1 MPGGPERAAVNQ
13 VAAQEIPIPVVTKP
27 AQLPSL
33 PAKPV
38 QLPSLPAKPAQPP
51 ALPAKP
57 AQPPDLPAKLGPVTH
72 FPPANGL
79 DLKLILKTLRDGV
92 QPEQRGWAASELAR
106 MEARGNGEVVE
117 ALIVAGQIDT
127 SPTVRI
133 QCLRALVKM
142 NVDCPAYRQ
151 LLETL
156 AGDPEPTLQ
165 EEARRALGK
174 AKN

>member
-1 MPGGPERAAVNQ
+1 
-13 VAAQEIPIPVVTKP
+13 
-27 AQLPSL
+27 
-33 PAKPV
+33 
-38 QLPSLPAKPAQPP
+38 
-51 ALPAKP
+51 
-57 AQPPDLPAKLGPVTH
+57 
-72 FPPANGL
+72 
-79 DLKLILKTLRDGV
+79 
-92 QPEQRGWAASELAR
+92 